1 VENEMQSFLQAV
13 LDRLPKPPEPATPAP
28 VAAAAPADGAAM
40 DTDGAADAAAD
51 ANGGAPPEAAAPSVD
66 PAKAER
72 LARLLGILAGT
83 TPIGLTLEFLY
94 HNNHADLQVGWGQTE
109 RTARAGPVVGIG

>member
-1 VENEMQSFLQAV
+1 
-13 LDRLPKPPEPATPAP
+13 
-28 VAAAAPADGAAM
+28 M